1 MALTPFPMRGTL
13 CFSSLLHDVTDSYFT
28 ALMSRQN
35 LFARGQRATEQIL
48 FIIGTSVC
56 YVTQGVADFRSMD
69 ETVYHGSCKMYM
81 MPTFKFKKVW
91 MKP

>member
-28 ALMSRQN
+28 ALTSRQN
-35 LFARGQRATEQIL
+35 LFVGGQRATEQIL
-48 FIIGTSVC
+48 FIIGTSV
-56 YVTQGVADFRSMD
+56 YHVTQGVADFRSMN
-69 ETVYHGSCKMYM
+69 ETVYGSCKMYT
-81 MPTFKFKKVW
+81 MPTFKFTKVW